1 MSCGNNQHP
10 NHFDGLVQ
18 TLFALD
24 QFHLTNTQN
33 QWYMVHFSY
42 FPKYHHKP
50 KSLLS
55 LYLKHYDQNISIHF
69 KTNQQLVLTSSISK
83 PQIHKQ
89 LHIIWWLNCTVFST
103 RKFISP
109 VFPMRHECSIQH
121 NVFSFHLIKC
131 SSTGHCSTTGT
142 FPKSPNLQSSDCSD
156 CSTLVQRLS
165 NHYRMKYYS
174 FHTAPPSSLFTARL
188 RVCIRDAVSG

>member
-1 MSCGNNQHP
+1 
-10 NHFDGLVQ
+10 
-18 TLFALD
+18 
-24 QFHLTNTQN
+24 
-33 QWYMVHFSY
+33 
-42 FPKYHHKP
+42 
-50 KSLLS
+50 
-55 LYLKHYDQNISIHF
+55 
-69 KTNQQLVLTSSISK
+69 
-83 PQIHKQ
+83 
-89 LHIIWWLNCTVFST
+89 
-103 RKFISP
+103 
-109 VFPMRHECSIQH
+109 MRHECSIQH

-188 RVCIRDAVSG
+188 RVCIRDAVSGWSSVAGGGACRLGHCHQGPSCFRAHPHRHGQPRWGWWAWQCGARTCPLGITHKRRHNARLFRYGYIIRYHH